1 MNGEKLIENKELR
14 DRNIDR
20 VDVLEHVKEILTL
33 ANTDFST
40 VELVSEYYEVKE
52 ATVQECIRLNK
63 EELKND
69 GLKKYKKNEIISIFE
84 RNPINLENVKNER
97 TKSIVTFK
105 NNESVSINNTG
116 LILIPKRAILRIGM
130 LLRDSEVAKEVRTR
144 LLDIVHDAEEQ
155 TEIVNDV
162 IEEIRTEQNI
172 KEDMLEAIISGDH
185 NKLSVLQ
192 TELIGLKNKRIS
204 YLEDVI
210 TNSVTITESKAIIN
224 KCVRTIAV
232 KKFNCMFG
240 KAWDEFYRFINYKLG
255 INVRNRKGKGLARF
269 SDEEILKME
278 KIAKSWLEEND
289 IDFKLVI

>member
-1 MNGEKLIENKELR
+1 MNGEKLMENKELR

-40 VELVSEYYEVKE
+40 VELVSEYYEVDKH
-52 ATVQECIRLNK
+52 TVEVLIQRNR
-63 EELKND
+63 EELKLD
-69 GLKKYKKNEIISIFE
+69 GLKLYKKSNIAEILANS
-84 RNPINLENVKNER
+84 ENAH
-97 TKSIVTFK
+97 
-105 NNESVSINNTG
+105 SVSFKIPSRG

-130 LLRDSEVAKEVRTR
+130 LLRNSEVAKEIRTR

-155 TEIVNDV
+155 TEIV

-172 KEDMLEAIISGDH
+172 KEDMIEAIISGDH

-192 TELIGLKNKRIS
+192 TELIGLRNKRIS
-204 YLEDVI
+204 HLEDVI

>member
-1 MNGEKLIENKELR
+1 MNGEKLMENKELR

-52 ATVQECIRLNK
+52 STIQECIRLNK

-155 TEIVNDV
+155 TEIV

-172 KEDMLEAIISGDH
+172 KEDMIEAIISGDH

-204 YLEDVI
+204 HLEDVI

-269 SDEEILKME
+269 
-278 KIAKSWLEEND
+278 
-289 IDFKLVI
+289 

>member
-40 VELVSEYYEVKE
+40 VELVSEYYEVDRDTIKKLI
-52 ATVQECIRLNK
+52 QRNRI
-63 EELKND
+63 ELELD
-69 GLKKYKKNEIISIFE
+69 GLKLYKYNDIAEV
-84 RNPINLENVKNER
+84 LEN
-97 TKSIVTFK
+97 TKKGLDVTFK
-105 NNESVSINNTG
+105 IPPRG

-155 TEIVNDV
+155 TEIV
-162 IEEIRTEQNI
+162 IEEIRNEQNI

-204 YLEDVI
+204 HLEDVI

-278 KIAKSWLEEND
+278 KIAKSWLKEND

>member
-40 VELVSEYYEVKE
+40 VELVSEYYEVDRDTIKKLI
-52 ATVQECIRLNK
+52 QRNRI
-63 EELKND
+63 ELELD
-69 GLKKYKKNEIISIFE
+69 GLKLYKYNDIAEV
-84 RNPINLENVKNER
+84 LEN
-97 TKSIVTFK
+97 TKKGLDVTFK
-105 NNESVSINNTG
+105 IPPRG

-155 TEIVNDV
+155 TEIV
-162 IEEIRTEQNI
+162 IEEIRNEQNI

-204 YLEDVI
+204 HLEDVI
-210 TNSVTITESKAIIN
+210 TNSVTITESKA
-224 KCVRTIAV
+224 
-232 KKFNCMFG
+232 
-240 KAWDEFYRFINYKLG
+240 
-255 INVRNRKGKGLARF
+255 
-269 SDEEILKME
+269 
-278 KIAKSWLEEND
+278 
-289 IDFKLVI
+289 

>member
-40 VELVSEYYEVKE
+40 VELVSEYYEVDRDTIKKLI
-52 ATVQECIRLNK
+52 QRNRI
-63 EELKND
+63 ELELD
-69 GLKKYKKNEIISIFE
+69 GLKLYKYNDIAEV
-84 RNPINLENVKNER
+84 LEN
-97 TKSIVTFK
+97 TKKGLDVTFK
-105 NNESVSINNTG
+105 IPSRG

-155 TEIVNDV
+155 TEIV
-162 IEEIRTEQNI
+162 IEEIRNEQNI

-204 YLEDVI
+204 HLEDVI

>member
-40 VELVSEYYEVKE
+40 VELVSEYYEVDRDTIKKLI
-52 ATVQECIRLNK
+52 QRNRI
-63 EELKND
+63 ELELD
-69 GLKKYKKNEIISIFE
+69 GLKLYKYNDIAEV
-84 RNPINLENVKNER
+84 LEN
-97 TKSIVTFK
+97 TKKGLDVTFK
-105 NNESVSINNTG
+105 IPPRG

-155 TEIVNDV
+155 TEIV

-172 KEDMLEAIISGDH
+172 KEDMIEAIISGDH

-204 YLEDVI
+204 HLEDVI

-232 KKFNCMFG
+232 KKFSCMFG

>member
-20 VDVLEHVKEILTL
+20 VNVLEHVKEILTL

-40 VELVSEYYEVKE
+40 VGLVAEYYEVDKH
-52 ATVQECIRLNK
+52 TVEVLIQRNR
-63 EELKND
+63 EELKLD
-69 GLKKYKKNEIISIFE
+69 GLKLYKKSNIAEILANS
-84 RNPINLENVKNER
+84 ENAH
-97 TKSIVTFK
+97 
-105 NNESVSINNTG
+105 SVSFKIPSRG

-130 LLRDSEVAKEVRTR
+130 LLRDSEVAKEIRTR
-144 LLDIVHDAEEQ
+144 LLDIVHDAEER
-155 TEIVNDV
+155 TEIVDDV

-172 KEDMLEAIISGDH
+172 REDMLEAIISGDH

-192 TELIGLKNKRIS
+192 TELIGLKNKRIAN
-204 YLEDVI
+204 LENIV

-224 KCVRTIAV
+224 KCIRTIAV

-240 KAWDEFYRFINYKLG
+240 KAWDEFYRFINYKLS
-255 INVRNRKGKGLARF
+255 INVKNRKGKGLARF
-269 SDEEILKME
+269 SDNEILEME

-289 IDFKLVI
+289 IDFKLII

>member
-40 VELVSEYYEVKE
+40 VELVSEYYEVDRDTIKKLI
-52 ATVQECIRLNK
+52 QRNRI
-63 EELKND
+63 ELELD
-69 GLKKYKKNEIISIFE
+69 GLKLYKYNDIAEV
-84 RNPINLENVKNER
+84 LEN
-97 TKSIVTFK
+97 TKKGLDVTFK
-105 NNESVSINNTG
+105 IPPRG

-130 LLRDSEVAKEVRTR
+130 LLRDSEVAKEIRTR

-204 YLEDVI
+204 HLEDVI

-232 KKFNCMFG
+232 KKFSCMFG

-269 SDEEILKME
+269 SYEEILKME

-289 IDFKLVI
+289 IDFKLII

>member
-1 MNGEKLIENKELR
+1 MNGEKLMENKELR

-40 VELVSEYYEVKE
+40 VELVSEYYEVDKH
-52 ATVQECIRLNK
+52 TVEVLIQRNR
-63 EELKND
+63 EELKLD
-69 GLKKYKKNEIISIFE
+69 GLKLYRKSNIAEILANS
-84 RNPINLENVKNER
+84 ENAH
-97 TKSIVTFK
+97 
-105 NNESVSINNTG
+105 SVSFKIPSRG

-155 TEIVNDV
+155 TEIV

-204 YLEDVI
+204 HLEDVI

-240 KAWDEFYRFINYKLG
+240 KAWDGFYRFINYKLG

>member
-52 ATVQECIRLNK
+52 STIQECIRLNK

-155 TEIVNDV
+155 TEIV

-172 KEDMLEAIISGDH
+172 KEDMIEAIISGDH

-204 YLEDVI
+204 HLEDVI

-232 KKFNCMFG
+232 KKFSCMFG

>member
-52 ATVQECIRLNK
+52 STIQECIRLNK

-155 TEIVNDV
+155 TEIV

-172 KEDMLEAIISGDH
+172 KEDMIEAIISGDH

-204 YLEDVI
+204 HLEDVI

>member
-144 LLDIVHDAEEQ
+144 LLDIIHDAEEQ

-162 IEEIRTEQNI
+162 IEEIRTE
-172 KEDMLEAIISGDH
+172 
-185 NKLSVLQ
+185 
-192 TELIGLKNKRIS
+192 
-204 YLEDVI
+204 
-210 TNSVTITESKAIIN
+210 
-224 KCVRTIAV
+224 
-232 KKFNCMFG
+232 
-240 KAWDEFYRFINYKLG
+240 
-255 INVRNRKGKGLARF
+255 
-269 SDEEILKME
+269 
-278 KIAKSWLEEND
+278 
-289 IDFKLVI
+289 

>member
-1 MNGEKLIENKELR
+1 MNGEKLMENKELR

-40 VELVSEYYEVKE
+40 VELVAEYYEVKE
-52 ATVQECIRLNK
+52 STVQECIRLNK

-69 GLKKYKKNEIISIFE
+69 GLKKYKKNEIISIFK

-105 NNESVSINNTG
+105 NNKSVSINNTG

-144 LLDIVHDAEEQ
+144 LLDIIHNAEEQ
-155 TEIVNDV
+155 TKIVDDV

-172 KEDMLEAIISGDH
+172 KEDMLEAITSGDH

-204 YLEDVI
+204 HLEDVI
-210 TNSVTITESKAIIN
+210 TNSVTITESKAVIN
-224 KCVRTIAV
+224 KCIRTISV

-240 KAWDEFYRFINYKLG
+240 KTWDEFYKFINYKLG

-289 IDFKLVI
+289 IDFTLVI

>member
-1 MNGEKLIENKELR
+1 MNGEKLMENKELR

-40 VELVSEYYEVKE
+40 VELVSEYYEVDKH
-52 ATVQECIRLNK
+52 TVEVLIQRNR
-63 EELKND
+63 EELKLD
-69 GLKKYKKNEIISIFE
+69 GLKLYRKSNIAEILANS
-84 RNPINLENVKNER
+84 ENAH
-97 TKSIVTFK
+97 
-105 NNESVSINNTG
+105 SVSFKIPSRG

-155 TEIVNDV
+155 TEIV

-204 YLEDVI
+204 HLEDVI

>member
-1 MNGEKLIENKELR
+1 MNGEKLMENKELR

-40 VELVSEYYEVKE
+40 VELVSEYYEVDKH
-52 ATVQECIRLNK
+52 TVEVLIQRNR
-63 EELKND
+63 EELKLD
-69 GLKKYKKNEIISIFE
+69 GLKLYKKSNIAEILANS
-84 RNPINLENVKNER
+84 ENAH
-97 TKSIVTFK
+97 
-105 NNESVSINNTG
+105 SVSFKIPSRG

-130 LLRDSEVAKEVRTR
+130 LLRNSEVAKEIRTR

-155 TEIVNDV
+155 TEIV

-172 KEDMLEAIISGDH
+172 KEDMIEAIISGDH

-204 YLEDVI
+204 HLEDVI

>member
-40 VELVSEYYEVKE
+40 VELVSEYYEVDRDTIKKLI
-52 ATVQECIRLNK
+52 QRNRI
-63 EELKND
+63 ELELD
-69 GLKKYKKNEIISIFE
+69 GLKLYKYNDIAEV
-84 RNPINLENVKNER
+84 LEN
-97 TKSIVTFK
+97 TKKGLDVTFK
-105 NNESVSINNTG
+105 IPPRG

-155 TEIVNDV
+155 TEIV
-162 IEEIRTEQNI
+162 IEEIRNEQNI

>member
-33 ANTDFST
+33 ANTNFST
-40 VELVSEYYEVKE
+40 VELVSEYYEVDRDTIKKLI
-52 ATVQECIRLNK
+52 QRNRI
-63 EELKND
+63 ELELD
-69 GLKKYKKNEIISIFE
+69 GLKLYKYNDIAEV
-84 RNPINLENVKNER
+84 LEN
-97 TKSIVTFK
+97 TKKGLDVTFR
-105 NNESVSINNTG
+105 IPPRG

-130 LLRDSEVAKEVRTR
+130 LLRDSEVAKEIRTR
-144 LLDIVHDAEEQ
+144 LLDIVHDAEER

-172 KEDMLEAIISGDH
+172 REDMLEAIISGDH

-192 TELIGLKNKRIS
+192 TELIGLKNKRIAN
-204 YLEDVI
+204 LENIV

-224 KCVRTIAV
+224 KCIRTIAV

-240 KAWDEFYRFINYKLG
+240 KAWDEFYRFINYKLS
-255 INVRNRKGKGLARF
+255 INVKNRRGKGLARF
-269 SDEEILKME
+269 SDNEILKME

-289 IDFKLVI
+289 IDFKLII

>member
-144 LLDIVHDAEEQ
+144 LLDIIHDAEEQ

-204 YLEDVI
+204 HLEDII

>member
-40 VELVSEYYEVKE
+40 VELVSEYYEVDKH
-52 ATVQECIRLNK
+52 TVEVLIQRNR
-63 EELKND
+63 EELKLD
-69 GLKKYKKNEIISIFE
+69 GLKLYRKSNIAEILANS
-84 RNPINLENVKNER
+84 ENAH
-97 TKSIVTFK
+97 
-105 NNESVSINNTG
+105 SVSFKIPSRG

-155 TEIVNDV
+155 TEIV

-204 YLEDVI
+204 HLEDVI

>member
-40 VELVSEYYEVKE
+40 VELVSEYYEVDRDTIKKLI
-52 ATVQECIRLNK
+52 QRNRI
-63 EELKND
+63 ELELD
-69 GLKKYKKNEIISIFE
+69 GLKLYKYNDIAEV
-84 RNPINLENVKNER
+84 LEN
-97 TKSIVTFK
+97 TKKGLDVTFK
-105 NNESVSINNTG
+105 IPPRG

-155 TEIVNDV
+155 TEIV
-162 IEEIRTEQNI
+162 IEEIRNEQNI

-204 YLEDVI
+204 HLEDVI

>member
-40 VELVSEYYEVKE
+40 VELVSEYYEVDKH
-52 ATVQECIRLNK
+52 TVEVLIQRNR
-63 EELKND
+63 EELKLD
-69 GLKKYKKNEIISIFE
+69 GLKLYKKSNIAEILANS
-84 RNPINLENVKNER
+84 ENAH
-97 TKSIVTFK
+97 
-105 NNESVSINNTG
+105 SVSFKIPSRG

-130 LLRDSEVAKEVRTR
+130 LLRNSEVAKEIRTR

-155 TEIVNDV
+155 TEIV

-172 KEDMLEAIISGDH
+172 KEDMIEAIISGDH

-204 YLEDVI
+204 HLEDVI

>member
-1 MNGEKLIENKELR
+1 ENTK
-14 DRNIDR
+14 
-20 VDVLEHVKEILTL
+20 K
-33 ANTDFST
+33 
-40 VELVSEYYEVKE
+40 
-52 ATVQECIRLNK
+52 
-63 EELKND
+63 
-69 GLKKYKKNEIISIFE
+69 GLD
-84 RNPINLENVKNER
+84 
-97 TKSIVTFK
+97 VTFK
-105 NNESVSINNTG
+105 IPPRG

-155 TEIVNDV
+155 TEIV
-162 IEEIRTEQNI
+162 IEEIRNEQNI

-204 YLEDVI
+204 HLEDVI